1 MGVAGWFM
9 VVRGHITEP
18 QGGVLWQIAYF
29 YTYRG
34 GAGYAP
40 IILRYTKTY
49 MKVLIT
55 RHIPEAG
62 LQLMRSN
69 DLELTVMKG
78 KPSKSAIIR
87 ELKGNSYD
95 GMVTLLTDRID
106 TEVFNAVGSNMRV
119 IANYAVGYN
128 NIMIDEAGKRGIVVT
143 NTPGVLTETVAEH
156 TAALIFAAAARVV
169 EADEF
174 VRNNRFTGW
183 EPELF
188 LGIDLHDKT
197 LGILGAGR
205 IGTRVAE
212 IMKGVNM
219 NIIYYDVR
227 ANSYLE
233 EKTDAKQCAAPED
246 VLRQADVI
254 SLHLPLNDS
263 THHFLNEDRLSL
275 LKKTAILVNT
285 SRGAVID
292 EKMLTAKLLKGDFFG
307 AALDVFEDEPN
318 ISRTL
323 RRLPNVILTP
333 HTASASIATRN
344 RMAEIA
350 ANNVIAVLHGAEPPN
365 PVQ

>member
-1 MGVAGWFM
+1 MNSCE
-9 VVRGHITEP
+9 IT
-18 QGGVLWQIAYF
+18 
-29 YTYRG
+29 
-34 GAGYAP
+34 
-40 IILRYTKTY
+40 
-49 MKVLIT
+49 
-55 RHIPEAG
+55 
-62 LQLMRSN
+62 
-69 DLELTVMKG
+69 DLPDG
-78 KPSKSAIIR
+78 K
-87 ELKGNSYD
+87 
-95 GMVTLLTDRID
+95 
-106 TEVFNAVGSNMRV
+106 
-119 IANYAVGYN
+119 
-128 NIMIDEAGKRGIVVT
+128 
-143 NTPGVLTETVAEH
+143 
-156 TAALIFAAAARVV
+156 
-169 EADEF
+169 
-174 VRNNRFTGW
+174 
-183 EPELF
+183 PELF

-292 EKMLTAKLLKGDFFG
+292 EKVLTAKLLKGDFFG
-307 AALDVFEDEPN
+307 AALDVSEDEPN